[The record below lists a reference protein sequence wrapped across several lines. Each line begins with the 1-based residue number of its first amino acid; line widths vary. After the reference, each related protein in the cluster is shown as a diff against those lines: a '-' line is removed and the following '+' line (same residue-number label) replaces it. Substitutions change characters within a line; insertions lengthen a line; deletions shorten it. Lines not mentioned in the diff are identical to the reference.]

1 MRASG
6 GNHRAF
12 GRRVRGLALAGGAEP
27 HSTPGMDTL
36 REHYCRLLGLE
47 DGWSVLDVNL
57 DMEAGRVRILVDWE
71 RGRGGPCAECGTAG
85 AYYDCRG
92 EREWRH
98 LDTMQFE
105 TVIAADV
112 PRCQCPQCGGVR
124 SMRVPWAGPGS
135 RFTLLFEAMAILLMQ
150 KMQTVEAARR
160 HLKLSWES
168 CAAIRARAVER
179 GMARRAR
186 EERTVYYIGI
196 DEKSFGRGQSFISVA
211 SDPVH
216 SRVLEVEEKRD
227 RDAAVTVLEKA
238 VPPERR
244 AEVMGVVADFWQA
257 YASAAGEVFP
267 EADLIH
273 DRYHVS
279 AYLNEAVDKVRKA
292 EHRAL
297 QQAGHET
304 LRGERWLFLMS
315 PEDWSRQQAAT
326 FRELAARELKV
337 ARAWMFKELFR
348 HFWRQRTVKKGLTFF
363 TGWWRKA
370 KRSKLA
376 PVKEV
381 ADMLRRHLPGL
392 LNYIT
397 HPVTNGVAEAM
408 NSVIQT
414 LKSLARGFRTFAN
427 YRIAIL
433 FHCGD
438 LEMLPVLNQ
447 PLHTIPR

>member
-1 MRASG
+1 MS
-6 GNHRAF
+6 
-12 GRRVRGLALAGGAEP
+12 GRRYTAPGDPGRGLTLAAGLGP
-27 HSTPGMDTL
+27 RSSHLMDTL
-36 REHYCRLLGLE
+36 REHYRRLLGLE
-47 DGWSVLDVNL
+47 EGWIVLDVNL
-57 DMEAGRVRILVDWE
+57 EMEAGRVRILVDWE
-71 RGRGGPCAECGTAG
+71 RGRGGPCAECGTEG
-85 AYYDCRG
+85 PYYDCRG

-105 TVIAADV
+105 TVIAAEV
-112 PRCQCPQCGGVR
+112 PRCQCPKCGGVR
-124 SMRVPWAGPGS
+124 SMRVPWAEPGS

-179 GMARRAR
+179 GMARRAQ
-186 EERTVYYIGI
+186 EERTVYYVGI
-196 DEKSFGRGQSFISVA
+196 DEKSFGRGQSYVSVA

-216 SRVLEVEEKRD
+216 SRVLEVEENRD
-227 RDAAVTVLEKA
+227 QTAAVAVLEKA

-244 AEVMGVVADFWQA
+244 VEVMGVIADFWQA
-257 YASAAGEVFP
+257 YASAAGKVFP

-297 QQAGHET
+297 RQDDCET
-304 LRGERWLFLMS
+304 LTGQRWLFLMS
-315 PEDWSRQQAAT
+315 PEDWSREQSAT
-326 FRELAARELKV
+326 FKELAAKELKV

-348 HFWRQRTVKKGLTFF
+348 HFWEQRTLKKGLEFF
-363 TGWWRKA
+363 TGWWRRA
-370 KRSKLA
+370 KRSKLQ
-376 PVKEV
+376 PLKDV
-381 ADMLRRHLPGL
+381 ADMLKRHLQGL

-397 HPVTNGVAEAM
+397 HPITNGVAEAM
-408 NSVIQT
+408 NSIIQT

-427 YRIAIL
+427 YRVAIL

-438 LEMLPVLNQ
+438 LDMLPVLNQ
-447 PLHTIPR
+447 PSHTIP